1 MENHT
6 FPREISLCL
15 SGGGARGAY
24 HLGALSVLEEH
35 NITIKAISGTSIGA
49 LIGAALACGKTSTQI
64 FEQIRSKAFR
74 DIFSFAFSTTHL
86 FTIDTEATVFDALIT
101 QEHFEALQIPLSI
114 AVCDINTQSVHY
126 FNTGDRLKELVLAS
140 CSVPPIFKPVP
151 YDAMLL
157 IDGGIIDNFPV
168 EQLQHSGYPIIGINL
183 FPSRPIESY
192 SIFGMLKNVL
202 FTAWQAHNIQ
212 KQTLCHLYLGSP
224 ELHTL
229 KTFSLKDL
237 DKAYALGRKEM
248 QMVFNAY

>member
-35 NITIKAISGTSIGA
+35 NISIKAISGASIGA
-49 LIGAALACGKTSTQI
+49 LIGAALACGKTSTEI
-64 FEQIRSKAFR
+64 FQQLRSKAFR
-74 DIFSFAFSTTHL
+74 DIFSFAFSSTHL
-86 FTIDTEATVFDALIT
+86 FMIDTEATVFDSLIT
-101 QEHFEALQIPLSI
+101 QEYFEVLQIPLSI
-114 AVCDINTQSVHY
+114 AVCDIHTQAVHY

-140 CSVPPIFKPVP
+140 CSIAPIFKPVR
-151 YDAMLL
+151 YDEMLL
-157 IDGGIIDNFPV
+157 VDGGLVDNFPV
-168 EQLQHSGYPIIGINL
+168 EQLQHYGYPIIGINL
-183 FPSRPIESY
+183 FPSRPVDSY

-202 FTAWQAHNIQ
+202 FTTWQAHNIQ
-212 KQTLCHLYLGSP
+212 KKALCHLYLGSP

-248 QMVFNAY
+248 MKAFEGY